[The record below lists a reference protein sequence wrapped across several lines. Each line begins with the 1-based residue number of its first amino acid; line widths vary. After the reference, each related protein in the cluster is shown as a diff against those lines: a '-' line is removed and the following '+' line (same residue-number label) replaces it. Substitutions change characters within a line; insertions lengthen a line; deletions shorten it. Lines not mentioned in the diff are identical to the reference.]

1 MESFICNKK
10 FIFSLISIFYVLFG
24 YGVIPG
30 PQFSNSLAR
39 SELSVFCL
47 WLWLFAFSIVDEN
60 ANSPSLRQGPDNPIG
75 VSMYVLLRNDKVV
88 CSTFFAFIICSFT
101 CLYYVVFVWDLIL
114 LRSYYQRMKVT
125 PFTSIPSDT
134 PNQLTDRAKG
144 ITNTVHYKKVVLCYL
159 YYILLC

>member
-24 YGVIPG
+24 YGVFPG

-39 SELSVFCL
+39 SELSVLCL

-60 ANSPSLRQGPDNPIG
+60 ENSQSVRQGPDNPIG
-75 VSMYVLLRNDKVV
+75 VSMYVLLRNDEVV
-88 CSTFFAFIICSFT
+88 CSTFFAIIICSFT

-134 PNQLTDRAKG
+134 PNQLTDRPKG
-144 ITNTVHYKKVVLCYL
+144 ITNTVYYKKVVLCYL